1 MASWSDL
8 LLEYEQNVQK
18 DPHWLVRKLQEQLSK
33 ISELRKHSTVIFYAS
48 SFLQRPGI
56 DTSILHAT

>member
-1 MASWSDL
+1 MASWSEL
-8 LLEYEQNVQK
+8 LAEHNQNVQK
-18 DPHWLVRKLQEQLSK
+18 DPNWLIRQLQEQLSK
-33 ISELRKHSTVIFYAS
+33 ISERRKPSAVIFYAS